1 MNSQNEVK
9 HEPTINELLL
19 MISKLEER
27 IYALEHKQ
35 HKNSGIHLTG
45 APKSAKSYY
54 ENKKKELERLGGDK

>member
-1 MNSQNEVK
+1 MNIEK
-9 HEPTINELLL
+9 EAHYEPTISELLL
-19 MISKLEER
+19 IISKLEER
-27 IYALEHKQ
+27 ILALEHKQ